1 MEKEIAK
8 KLKNIGA
15 NIRKRRI
22 NNKLELKDIANK
34 LSLTPQAYGNIENG
48 KTNINFS
55 HIYALSKIFNT
66 SFSEILDSSTHHNNY
81 NTQTSNNQNGSVVA
95 VNNGEMCVQTDKEQL
110 AAHEAALKKISTE
123 LHAIKQKIKP

>member
-8 KLKNIGA
+8 KLKTIGA

-22 NNKLELKDIANK
+22 ENKLELKDIASK

-66 SFSEILDSSTHHNNY
+66 SFSEILDNSTHNTIY
-81 NTQTSNNQNGSVVA
+81 NTLNSNTHNGNIVA
-95 VNNGEMCVQTDKEQL
+95 VNNGEMSVQADKEQL
-110 AAHEAALKKISTE
+110 AAHSVELKKIAAE
-123 LHAIKQKIKP
+123 LQILKQKIK

>member
-1 MEKEIAK
+1 MEKEVAK
-8 KLKNIGA
+8 KLKTIGA

-22 NNKLELKDIANK
+22 ENKLELKDIANK
-34 LSLTPQAYGNIENG
+34 LTLTPQAYGNIENG

-66 SFSEILDSSTHHNNY
+66 SFSEILDSSTHNTTY
-81 NTQTSNNQNGSVVA
+81 NTLNSNTHNGNIVA

-110 AAHEAALKKISTE
+110 ANHAAELKKISSE
-123 LHAIKQKIKP
+123 LQAIKQKIKL